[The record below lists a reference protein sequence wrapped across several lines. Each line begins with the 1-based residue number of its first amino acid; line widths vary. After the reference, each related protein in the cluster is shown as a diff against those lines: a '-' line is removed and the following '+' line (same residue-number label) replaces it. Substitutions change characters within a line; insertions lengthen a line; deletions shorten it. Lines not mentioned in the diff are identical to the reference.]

1 MRESFAADPRGFA
14 VKEGFLFHPLHLSP
28 RHRNEKIHKGI
39 TGTFFFIH
47 LPPRLFGAVFLL
59 TAPYSHLQENR
70 LFASAIQNEFNHL
83 GPDCVKHYFYV
94 ISVF

>member
-39 TGTFFFIH
+39 TGTFFFYT
-47 LPPRLFGAVFLL
+47 L
-59 TAPYSHLQENR
+59 TALDFRGGFFIQ
-70 LFASAIQNEFNHL
+70 ASDQPGQVIQR
-83 GPDCVKHYFYV
+83 KRY
-94 ISVF
+94 